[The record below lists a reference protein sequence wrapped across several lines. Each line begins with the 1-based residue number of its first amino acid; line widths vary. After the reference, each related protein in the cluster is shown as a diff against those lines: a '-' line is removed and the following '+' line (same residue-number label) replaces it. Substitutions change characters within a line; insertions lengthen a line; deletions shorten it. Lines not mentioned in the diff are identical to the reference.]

1 MGMNFKEVRKF
12 LPMIFQTNLRPCL
25 LGHTGIGKTECITQF
40 AHEFGLDLIIIHV
53 AQLEPSDF
61 VGLYHVN
68 EDGRTD
74 NCSPSWL
81 PYKEE
86 TTAKGGKVVNAKATS
101 TEEVAHILKKAG
113 AGVIN
118 PKGGGIFLDE
128 INRSHEDMRQALYQ
142 FLQSG
147 EIHTYALPKGDPSKL
162 NELGLPMGKYH
173 IATAANPSSEGYET
187 YEFDPALMNR
197 LAWVNFTPSFDE
209 TKIYLEGKYG
219 RHPVLSW
226 VDSDK
231 GLIDY
236 GDEFQINGL
245 LYSPRMTEN
254 HIKLFNASKKEG
266 KEFRR
271 KVFDT
276 IMPKD
281 KVQSFMAY
289 LEEIEYINFKDVLN
303 GVKGDKAKKLEALIK
318 DNRMDILSTINNDMS
333 DFFDKYNLGEGSEL
347 FKNEEDAVK
356 NAVDFLVQLKDEL
369 ILAFIDGLKNNY
381 NNPKS
386 VLRHPYFHA
395 NIKPRAKAKR
405 DLFT

>member
-1 MGMNFKEVRKF
+1 MNFKEVRKF

-86 TTAKGGKVVNAKATS
+86 TTAKGGKIVNAKATS
-101 TEEVAHILKKAG
+101 TEEIAHVLKKAG

-118 PKGGGIFLDE
+118 PKGGLVFLDE
-128 INRSHEDMRQALYQ
+128 VNRAHEDMRQALYQ
-142 FLQSG
+142 FLQTG
-147 EIHTYALPKGDPSKL
+147 EIHTYSLPKGNPSEL

-209 TKIYLEGKYG
+209 TKSYLESKFG

-226 VDSDK
+226 VESDK

-254 HIKLFNASKKEG
+254 HIRLFNASRKEG

-271 KVFDT
+271 KVFET

-303 GVKGDKAKKLEALIK
+303 GLKGDKAKKLDELVK
-318 DNRMDILSTINNDMS
+318 NNRMDILSTINNDLS
-333 DFFDKYNLGEGSEL
+333 DFFSKHSLGDKSDL
-347 FKNEEDAVK
+347 FRNEEDAVK
-356 NAVDFLVQLKDEL
+356 NTVDFLMAVKDEL
-369 ILAFIDGLKNNY
+369 VLAFIDGLKENY
-381 NNPKS
+381 NNPKII
-386 VLRHPYFHA
+386 LRHPYFHD

-405 DLFT
+405 ELFT

>member
-1 MGMNFKEVRKF
+1 MNFSEVRKF

-40 AHEFGLDLIIIHV
+40 AQEFGLDLIIIHV

-101 TEEVAHILKKAG
+101 TEEIAHVLKKAG

-118 PKGGGIFLDE
+118 PKGGIVFLDE
-128 INRSHEDMRQALYQ
+128 VNRAHEDMRQALYQ

-197 LAWVNFTPSFDE
+197 LAWVNFTPKFEE
-209 TKIYLEGKYG
+209 TKTYLEGKYG
-219 RHPVLSW
+219 RNPVLSW
-226 VDSDK
+226 IDSNK
-231 GLIDY
+231 GLVDY

-271 KVFDT
+271 KVFET

-281 KVQSFMAY
+281 KVQSFMSY
-289 LEEIEYINFKDVLN
+289 LEEIEYINYKDVMN
-303 GVKGDKAKKLEALIK
+303 GLKGDKAKKLEILIK
-318 DNRMDILSTINNDMS
+318 DNRMDILSTITNDLS
-333 DFFDKYNLGEGSEL
+333 DFFLTHKLGNTSDLIKDEKE
-347 FKNEEDAVK
+347 AVK
-356 NAVDFLVQLKDEL
+356 NTVDFLESLKDEL
-369 ILAFIDGLKNNY
+369 ICTFIDGLKETY
-381 NNPKS
+381 NDPASIMKNAYLLEK
-386 VLRHPYFHA
+386 L
-395 NIKPRAKAKR
+395 KPRMKSKR
-405 DLFT
+405 KVFS